1 MPSDLAHKLTD
12 KELAALERRIARVY
26 REAAGELA
34 GTITAYFEAFAKRDA
49 EMRKLIGQMVN
60 GKVWTE
66 QDYKRWRL
74 NQIGRGERYIALRDA
89 IARRMTQ
96 ANEVAVAYV
105 NDATPGIYTLNRNYA
120 AYAIAQ
126 VAGDVGFTLWDEQ
139 AVKRLSVE
147 DADVMPYYPP
157 ERALR
162 RGIDLAYGKKQIT
175 KSVTSGLLQG
185 KSVGKI
191 ATDLQARV
199 MEMNRASA
207 VRAAR
212 TAVTAAQNGGRMD
225 SYRAAEAMGIRLQK
239 EWLATLD
246 NRTRHAHALLDGQ
259 RADVDAPFR
268 VEGREI
274 RYPGDPQAAGD
285 LVYNCRCTLVAAV
298 EGADAADAKRRAKD
312 PETGESVVVRNMSF
326 AEWESQ
332 KKAENAT
339 AWETYMK
346 KGKNLSSDREQHE
359 EYRKV
364 LGKGVPKTLDG
375 FQNLKYNSPEKW
387 ETVKQKYRY
396 IKRVPEAT
404 DKDFELYR
412 KIKETGIIG
421 SVRVPPHPI
430 DANSLKF
437 RDEHGKQHG
446 CTIDDA
452 ISYVKTARF
461 SVTRKRWDGI
471 SYNYYSDFGA
481 AYIDR
486 TAMAIKTAFPKEEFD
501 QATKKAMEVFA

>member
-1 MPSDLAHKLTD
+1 MAGAHEGRRQWRKLT
-12 KELAALERRIARVY
+12 
-26 REAAGELA
+26 
-34 GTITAYFEAFAKRDA
+34 
-49 EMRKLIGQMVN
+49 GQMVN

-120 AYAIAQ
+120 AYAIEQ

-139 AVKRLSVE
+139 AVKRLIVE
-147 DADVMPYYPP
+147 NADVMPYYPP

-225 SYRAAEAMGIRLQK
+225 SYKAAEAMGIRLQK

-259 RADVDAPFR
+259 RADVDAPFL

-298 EGADAADAKRRAKD
+298 EESRREHAKPGRREMTYREWQTAKEQSGQFTKRLDYGTIKENVDGGDSVQIIAALDKEKYSGISTNIRSAIVVLTENQRLHIIERRGQAFYDRYSPYFREIAESPDYIFAD
-312 PETGESVVVRNMSF
+312 
-326 AEWESQ
+326 
-332 KKAENAT
+332 KKHANT
-339 AWETYMK
+339 A
-346 KGKNLSSDREQHE
+346 L
-359 EYRKV
+359 V
-364 LGKGVPKTLDG
+364 AKTLEMDG
-375 FQNLKYNSPEKW
+375 TNIHLVIRLAVETDEEGMENSIITAIVENEKRYNQRLRNNTPL
-387 ETVKQKYRY
+387 Y
-396 IKRVPEAT
+396 KRE
-404 DKDFELYR
+404 
-412 KIKETGIIG
+412 
-421 SVRVPPHPI
+421 
-430 DANSLKF
+430 
-437 RDEHGKQHG
+437 
-446 CTIDDA
+446 
-452 ISYVKTARF
+452 
-461 SVTRKRWDGI
+461 
-471 SYNYYSDFGA
+471 
-481 AYIDR
+481 
-486 TAMAIKTAFPKEEFD
+486 
-501 QATKKAMEVFA
+501 